1 MAAGH
6 QGQGWTSRW
15 GFLLATVGSAVG
27 LGSIWKFPYMVGEN
41 GGGAFVFVYLLA
53 LAAIVFPVL
62 LAEFIIGRSGG
73 KSAVGSLTDTA
84 KRHGGSPA
92 WGLLGLWSIVA
103 GFLILS
109 FYSVIGGWTIAYIP
123 LALQGDFNGQSGEGV
138 AAIFGALLADSN
150 RLILFHAIFMTLTA
164 GTVALGITNG
174 LERAVTILMPMLFVI
189 MIGLVIFAAMT
200 AGLGK
205 AAAFMF
211 TPDFS
216 KITPQIVLDA
226 IGLGFFSIS
235 VGMGVMITYA
245 AYTGREINLT
255 EIAVAT
261 IAGDTFVSFL
271 AGFAIFPLVF
281 AYNLDPA
288 GGPGLMFVTLPV
300 AFAQMDWGTVVG
312 TAYFVLLLVSALA
325 SALSLL
331 ELIVSYAVERNISR
345 VVAALGGGLICF
357 VLGLATVYSFNDWK
371 DWHPLAAIGGFESKT
386 IFDVIDFLTSN
397 IMLPVGGI
405 LIAIFVGWVMPSAA
419 VADALGVRQ
428 GVGTALLNLL
438 LRIVCP
444 LALAAVLWAGL
455 ALTGGGGGG

>member
-1 MAAGH
+1 MADGH

-62 LAEFIIGRSGG
+62 LAEFVIGRAGG
-73 KSAVGSLTDTA
+73 KSAVGSLQGIA
-84 KRHGGSPA
+84 ARHGGTRA
-92 WGLLGLWSIVA
+92 WGLLGLWSIIA

-123 LALQGDFNGQSGEGV
+123 LAAQGAFHGQSGESV
-138 AAIFGALLADSN
+138 TAIFNGLLANPN
-150 RLILFHAIFMTLTA
+150 RLILFHGIFMALTA
-164 GTVALGITNG
+164 GTVSLGITNG
-174 LERAVTILMPMLFVI
+174 LERAVTILMPLLFVI
-189 MIGLVIFAAMT
+189 MIGLVAFAAAT
-200 AGLGK
+200 TGLGK

-300 AFAQMDWGTVVG
+300 AFAQMEWGTIVG
-312 TAYFVLLLVSALA
+312 AAYFILLLVSALA

-331 ELIVSYAVERNISR
+331 ELIVSYAVERNVNR
-345 VVAALGGGLICF
+345 VVAALGGG
-357 VLGLATVYSFNDWK
+357 
-371 DWHPLAAIGGFESKT
+371 
-386 IFDVIDFLTSN
+386 
-397 IMLPVGGI
+397 
-405 LIAIFVGWVMPSAA
+405 
-419 VADALGVRQ
+419 
-428 GVGTALLNLL
+428 
-438 LRIVCP
+438 
-444 LALAAVLWAGL
+444 
-455 ALTGGGGGG
+455 

>member
-1 MAAGH
+1 MADGH

-41 GGGAFVFVYLLA
+41 GGGAFVFVYLIA
-53 LAAIVFPVL
+53 LSVIVLPIL
-62 LAEFIIGRSGG
+62 LAEFVIGRAGG
-73 KSAVGSLTDTA
+73 KSAVGSLQDVA
-84 KRHGGSPA
+84 ARHGGSRA
-92 WGLLGLWSIVA
+92 WGLLGLWSILGGV
-103 GFLILS
+103 LILS

-123 LALQGDFNGQSGEGV
+123 LAAQGAFHGQSGEQV
-138 AAIFGALLADSN
+138 AGIFGTLLADPN
-150 RLILFHAIFMTLTA
+150 RLILFHGLFMALTA
-164 GTVALGITNG
+164 VTVAIGITNG
-174 LERAVTILMPMLFVI
+174 LERAVTILMPLLFLI
-189 MIGLVIFAAMT
+189 MIGLVVFAAAT
-200 AGLGK
+200 TGLGK

-216 KITPQIVLDA
+216 KITPRIVLDA

-245 AYTGREINLT
+245 AYAGREIKLT
-255 EIAVAT
+255 EIAIAT

-300 AFAQMDWGTVVG
+300 AFAQMDYGTVVG
-312 TAYFVLLLVSALA
+312 AAFFLLLLVSALA

-331 ELIVSYAVERNISR
+331 ELIVSYAVERGVNR
-345 VVAALGGGLICF
+345 VAAALGGGAICF

-371 DWHPLAAIGGFESKT
+371 DWHPLAAIAGFEGKT
-386 IFDVIDFLTSN
+386 VFDLIDFLTSN
-397 IMLPVGGI
+397 IMLPVGGV
-405 LIAIFVGWVMPSAA
+405 LIAVFVGWIMPNAA
-419 VADALGVRQ
+419 VAETLGIRN
-428 GVGTALLNLL
+428 GSRVGILSFLLK
-438 LRIVCP
+438 IVCP
-444 LALAAVLWAGL
+444 LALLGVLWAGL